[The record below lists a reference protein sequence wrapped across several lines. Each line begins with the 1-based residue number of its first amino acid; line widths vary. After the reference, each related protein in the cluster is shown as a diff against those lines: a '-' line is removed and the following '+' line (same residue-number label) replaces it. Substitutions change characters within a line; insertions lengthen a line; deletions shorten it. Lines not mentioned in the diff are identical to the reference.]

1 MSRVWRFQNQ
11 NIETSVSDDFQR
23 SVKEENIILK
33 NPVLQWSLQGRCE
46 VIKIIVLNAEST
58 AVDDQNE
65 SKREAGSL

>member
-1 MSRVWRFQNQ
+1 M
-11 NIETSVSDDFQR
+11 
-23 SVKEENIILK
+23 KEENIILK